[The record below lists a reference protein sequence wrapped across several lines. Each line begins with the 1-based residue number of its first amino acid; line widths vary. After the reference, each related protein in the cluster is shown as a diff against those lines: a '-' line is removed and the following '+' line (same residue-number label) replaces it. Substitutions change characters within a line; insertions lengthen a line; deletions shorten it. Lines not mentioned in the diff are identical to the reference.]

1 MKKILSSILIIALS
15 QSSFASADECNA
27 ECEAKIIQACTY
39 TANHYPYPRDRLM
52 YKEFGELFT
61 EDATFGL
68 EGTELQEGRD
78 EIVAAMKKRGGKLV
92 TRHLTQVV
100 KMEVISPT
108 TAEGVSYLTL
118 LRREADK
125 YKAGD
130 TSYPLPQLF
139 GEYHDKF
146 EMQGDKCLFKQ
157 RVIKLVFKPN
167 S

>member
-1 MKKILSSILIIALS
+1 MKKILTNTLIAVLLS
-15 QSSFASADECNA
+15 PNLAAANECDA

-39 TANHYPYPRDRLM
+39 TSNHYPYPRDRLM
-52 YKEFGELFT
+52 YEEYGALFT

-68 EGTELQEGRD
+68 EGSKLQKGRE
-78 EIVAAMKKRGGKLV
+78 EIIAAMKERGGKLV

-100 KMEVISPT
+100 KMEVTSPT

-118 LRREADK
+118 LRKEDDK
-125 YKAGD
+125 YQNGD
-130 TSYPLPQLF
+130 TSFPSPQIF

-146 EMQGDKCLFKQ
+146 EMEGDKCLFKQ
-157 RVIKLVFKPN
+157 RLIKLVFKPT